1 VKTADEKEKSMQGKQ
16 KPLSDIT
23 VLDLSRVLAGPYC
36 SMMLGDLG
44 ADVIKVERPRVGDDT
59 RHWGPPEAG
68 GEAAYYLF
76 VNRNKRSLTV
86 NLKDAEG
93 QALIRKLARKSDI
106 VIENYKV
113 GTLQRL
119 GLGYDD
125 LCKENPG
132 IIYCSITGFGQDG
145 PYKDQPGYDF
155 MIQGMGGVMSF
166 TGDPEGPPMKVGVAI
181 VDVTTGMFACNA
193 ILAALRHRE
202 KTGQGQYIDMALLDS
217 VVAWLANVGSNY
229 LVSGQLPKRYGNA
242 HPNIVPYQPF
252 LTQDGSYIALAVG
265 NDLQWQKFCELAALK
280 DLAHDPLYATNPERV
295 KNRDALIPKVA
306 EAMLKR
312 PAEEWLAELG
322 KLKIPCGPINT
333 FDKVF
338 ADPQV
343 LSRGMVAEVPHPT
356 AGSFKMVASPIKLSQ
371 TPCEIVRHPPLLGEH
386 TEEVLHERLGLA
398 ANEIEA
404 LRQNGVI

>member
-1 VKTADEKEKSMQGKQ
+1 MQANP

-44 ADVIKVERPRVGDDT
+44 ADVIKVERPQVGDDT
-59 RHWGPPEAG
+59 RRWGPPEAG
-68 GEAAYYLF
+68 GEAAYYLC

-86 NLKDAEG
+86 NLKHLEG
-93 QALIRKLARKSDI
+93 QALIRKLARQSDI
-106 VIENYKV
+106 VIENYMV
-113 GTLQRL
+113 GTLDRL
-119 GLGYDD
+119 GLGYED
-125 LCKENPG
+125 LRKENPG

-166 TGDPEGPPMKVGVAI
+166 TGEPEGPPMKVGVAI
-181 VDVTTGMFACNA
+181 VDITTGMFACSA

-229 LVSGQLPKRYGNA
+229 LVSGELPKRYGNA

-252 LTQDGSYIALAVG
+252 LTRDNTYIALAVG
-265 NDLQWQKFCELAALK
+265 NDQQWQKFCQLAGLD
-280 DLAHDPLYATNPERV
+280 DLAHDPRFTTNPERV
-295 KNRDALIPKVA
+295 KNRDTLIPLVA
-306 EAMLKR
+306 RAMLKR

-338 ADPQV
+338 SDPQ
-343 LSRGMVAEVPHPT
+343 LLFRGMLAEVPHPT
-356 AGSFKMVASPIKLSQ
+356 AGTVKMVASPMKLSQ
-371 TPCEIVRHPPLLGEH
+371 TPCDIKRHPPLLGEH
-386 TEEVLHERLGLA
+386 TDELLQAHFGLSTA
-398 ANEIEA
+398 EIES

>member
-1 VKTADEKEKSMQGKQ
+1 MQAHP

-44 ADVIKVERPRVGDDT
+44 ADVIKVERPQVGDDT
-59 RHWGPPEAG
+59 RRWGPPEAG
-68 GEAAYYLF
+68 GEAAYYLC

-86 NLKDAEG
+86 NLKHPEG
-93 QALIRKLARKSDI
+93 QALIRKLARQSDI
-106 VIENYKV
+106 VIENYMV
-113 GTLQRL
+113 GTLDRL
-119 GLGYDD
+119 GLGYED
-125 LCKENPG
+125 LRKENPG

-181 VDVTTGMFACNA
+181 VDITTGMFACSA

-229 LVSGQLPKRYGNA
+229 LVSGELPKRYGNA

-252 LTQDGSYIALAVG
+252 LTRDNTYIALAVG
-265 NDLQWQKFCELAALK
+265 NDQQWQKFCQLAGLD
-280 DLAHDPLYATNPERV
+280 DLAHDPRFTTNPERV
-295 KNRDALIPKVA
+295 KNRDTLIPLVA
-306 EAMLKR
+306 RAMLKR
-312 PAEEWLAELG
+312 PADEWLAELG
-322 KLKIPCGPINT
+322 KLRIPCGPINT

-338 ADPQV
+338 SDPQ
-343 LSRGMVAEVPHPT
+343 LLFRGMLAEVPHPT
-356 AGSFKMVASPIKLSQ
+356 AGTVKMVASPMKLSQ
-371 TPCEIVRHPPLLGEH
+371 TPCDIKRHPPLLGEH
-386 TEEVLHERLGLA
+386 TEELLQARFGLSTA
-398 ANEIEA
+398 EIES

>member
-1 VKTADEKEKSMQGKQ
+1 MQANP

-44 ADVIKVERPRVGDDT
+44 ADVIKVERPQVGDDT
-59 RHWGPPEAG
+59 RRWGPPEAG
-68 GEAAYYLF
+68 GEAAYYLC

-86 NLKDAEG
+86 NLKHPEG
-93 QALIRKLARKSDI
+93 QALIRKLARQSDI
-106 VIENYKV
+106 VIENYMV
-113 GTLQRL
+113 GTLDRL
-119 GLGYDD
+119 GLGYED
-125 LCKENPG
+125 LRKENPG

-181 VDVTTGMFACNA
+181 VDITTGMFACSA

-229 LVSGQLPKRYGNA
+229 LVSGELPKRYGNA

-252 LTQDGSYIALAVG
+252 LTRDNTYIALAVG
-265 NDLQWQKFCELAALK
+265 NDQQWQKFCQLAGLD
-280 DLAHDPLYATNPERV
+280 DLAHDPRFTTNPERV
-295 KNRDALIPKVA
+295 KNRDTLIPLVA
-306 EAMLKR
+306 RAMLKR
-312 PAEEWLAELG
+312 PADEWLAELG
-322 KLKIPCGPINT
+322 KLRIPCGPINT

-338 ADPQV
+338 SDPQ
-343 LSRGMVAEVPHPT
+343 LLFRGMLAEVPHPT
-356 AGSFKMVASPIKLSQ
+356 AGTVKMVASPMKLSQ
-371 TPCEIVRHPPLLGEH
+371 TPCDIKRHPPLLGEH
-386 TEEVLHERLGLA
+386 TEELLQARFGLSTA
-398 ANEIEA
+398 EIES

>member
-1 VKTADEKEKSMQGKQ
+1 MQANP

-44 ADVIKVERPRVGDDT
+44 ADVIKVERPQVGDDT
-59 RHWGPPEAG
+59 RRWGPPEAG
-68 GEAAYYLF
+68 GEAAYYLC

-86 NLKDAEG
+86 NLKHPEG
-93 QALIRKLARKSDI
+93 QALIRKLARQSDI
-106 VIENYKV
+106 VIENYMV
-113 GTLQRL
+113 GTLDRL
-119 GLGYDD
+119 GLGYED
-125 LCKENPG
+125 LRKENPG

-166 TGDPEGPPMKVGVAI
+166 TGEPEGPPMKVGVAI
-181 VDVTTGMFACNA
+181 VDITTGMFACSA

-229 LVSGQLPKRYGNA
+229 LVSGELPKRYGNA

-252 LTQDGSYIALAVG
+252 LTRDNTYIALAVG
-265 NDLQWQKFCELAALK
+265 NDQQWQKFCQLAGLD
-280 DLAHDPLYATNPERV
+280 DLAHDPRFTTNPERV
-295 KNRDALIPKVA
+295 KNRDTLIPLVA
-306 EAMLKR
+306 RAMLKR

-338 ADPQV
+338 SDPQ
-343 LSRGMVAEVPHPT
+343 LLFRGMLAEVPHPT
-356 AGSFKMVASPIKLSQ
+356 AGTVKMVASPMKLSQ
-371 TPCEIVRHPPLLGEH
+371 TPCDIKRHPPLLGEH
-386 TEEVLHERLGLA
+386 TEELLQARFGLSTA
-398 ANEIEA
+398 EIES